1 MLTGLTLPALLEE
14 LAAPREVPG
23 AGSALAAALATAAA
37 VVQMAARL
45 SPGSW
50 TDAAGVA
57 AQAEALRERAVQL
70 VDEDAEAYRL
80 ALEARAAADETARP
94 EQRDWALGQ
103 VTAAAAEPPLAL
115 ARLAADLA
123 ELCAAAGER
132 VEPRVHADVAAAA
145 GLAAAVA
152 RGARALVATN
162 LTALAGDARVEEAD
176 RLVAAADA
184 AARSLVEERGTARR
198 PGLSRAPWRD
208 GSGQLL
214 LSLD

>member
-1 MLTGLTLPALLEE
+1 MLTGLSFSALLEE

-45 SPGSW
+45 SPASW
-50 TDAAGVA
+50 ADAAGVA

-80 ALEARAAADETARP
+80 ALEARAAADATARP

-145 GLAAAVA
+145 ALAAAVA
-152 RGARALVATN
+152 RGSLALVAAN
-162 LTALAGDARVEEAD
+162 LTAVSGDARVEEAD
-176 RLVAAADA
+176 RLFAAADA
-184 AARSLVEERGTARR
+184 AARSL
-198 PGLSRAPWRD
+198 
-208 GSGQLL
+208 
-214 LSLD
+214 SL